1 MIAGLASLPVD
12 VDIDTPS
19 FTLISVVF
27 DGLADSDADAL
38 LLLDGTEDSPSDVD
52 LDHERLNEDE
62 RLEVAIREEPEEVRE
77 RELEMELDGTC
88 RVDDLD
94 GVEERVWVRLRERDR
109 VPILDFD

>member
-27 DGLADSDADAL
+27 DGLADADAL

-77 RELEMELDGTC
+77 RELEMELDSTC
-88 RVDDLD
+88 RVDDVD
-94 GVEERVWVRLRERDR
+94 GVEERVWERLGERDR